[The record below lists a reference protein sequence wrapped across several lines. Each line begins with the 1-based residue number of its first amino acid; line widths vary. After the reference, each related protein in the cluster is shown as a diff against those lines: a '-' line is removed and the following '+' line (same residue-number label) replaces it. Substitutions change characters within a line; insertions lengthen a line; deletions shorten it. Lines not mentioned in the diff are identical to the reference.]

1 MNNTIDDK
9 KNNEILMVLHDRD
22 VFPESTDVSN
32 IVWKDRLTG
41 KVVLFNEKKEVAL
54 IGNKVNNFFLLPGGG
69 IECSESILDGV
80 KRECQEET
88 GCEIEI
94 EDVLGI
100 TEDFRARDNK
110 HSISYGYL
118 ARVISYGSP
127 TLTESE
133 LDIGAYVKWLPLP
146 EAIGLFTLQE
156 KKVKAG
162 EVKFYNTCFNIFR
175 DSLFLHRAQD
185 IIQTK
190 LPS

>member
-1 MNNTIDDK
+1 MNNTTNE
-9 KNNEILMVLHDRD
+9 KNNEKLMVLHDRD
-22 VFPESTDVSN
+22 IFPESHDISN
-32 IVWKDRLTG
+32 IIWKDRLTG
-41 KVVLFNEKKEVAL
+41 KVVLFNKKNEVAL

-69 IECSESILDGV
+69 IESSESILEGV

-94 EDVLGI
+94 KDALGI
-100 TEDFRARDNK
+100 TEDFRARDSK

-118 ARVISYGSP
+118 ATVISYGST

-133 LDIGAYVKWLPLP
+133 LDIGAYVKWLTLP
-146 EAIGLFTLQE
+146 EAIGLFVLQE
-156 KKVKAG
+156 KSVKAG
-162 EVKFYNTCFNIFR
+162 EVKFYNTCFNIIR
-175 DSLFLHRAQD
+175 DSLFLRRAQD